1 MAIIVRSSRKLGRL
15 CDYVKKMIHKLED
28 VE

>member
-15 CDYVKKMIHKLED
+15 CDYVKEMIHKSED